1 MEKYHY
7 DPEEYPNLKRLAGE
21 MIPCLETEAGWQDRE
36 IKETFPG
43 RDQSFLAVGITLG
56 KGIDALQE
64 KYLQKGFLTES
75 YMIEVLSS
83 ELLLESYRAYTEWVV
98 VHRNL
103 HVARLHFLGG
113 EISETSEQKIS
124 SLLRLANLPMLLQEL
139 ALPVTCN
146 AAYCMIPKK
155 CGILCG
161 ADEGSFYQMCRN
173 LSGVRQERLPRPWNR
188 PLSYGYARIFSKA
201 QMKINVQKTLIG
213 RNIKILIRF
222 IRRLVSKKRIWY
234 DAIAFKEERYRVCGV
249 SCLG

>member
-1 MEKYHY
+1 MNMQTFFSEITALCRNEQFLHSVMEKYHY

-64 KYLQKGFLTES
+64 KYLQNGFLTES

-83 ELLLESYRAYTEWVV
+83 ELLLKSYRAYTEWVA

-113 EISETSEQKIS
+113 EIS
-124 SLLRLANLPMLLQEL
+124 

-155 CGILCG
+155 SVVFYAELTKDPFTKCAGICLGCGRRDCPNRMEEKENFPLRF
-161 ADEGSFYQMCRN
+161 ADMTD
-173 LSGVRQERLPRPWNR
+173 R
-188 PLSYGYARIFSKA
+188 PLSYGYARIFSKSTDE
-201 QMKINVQKTLIG
+201 NG
-213 RNIKILIRF
+213 R
-222 IRRLVSKKRIWY
+222 
-234 DAIAFKEERYRVCGV
+234 
-249 SCLG
+249 